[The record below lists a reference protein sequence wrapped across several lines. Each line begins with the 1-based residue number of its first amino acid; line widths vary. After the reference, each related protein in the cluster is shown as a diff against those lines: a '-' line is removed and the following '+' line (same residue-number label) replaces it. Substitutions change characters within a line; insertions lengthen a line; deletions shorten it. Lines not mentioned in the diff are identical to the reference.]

1 MAKIEINEL
10 LNKGLVQTFP
20 QLSVFGFALLL
31 VILIC
36 LSCESPKVDSN
47 RHTINNKKLEVL
59 LLGTFH
65 FANYNAD
72 RNLDVTQTGQVDVLT
87 PQNQLELERIAD
99 NIVKFRPDKIFVEY
113 PLSRQHK
120 LDSLFTSFN
129 NEDFTGQKRNE
140 IVQLAFRIGKKLSA
154 SRLNAFDY
162 NNAAFPYDSMIKSME
177 DAGQQALIEKNN
189 IELET
194 YEHRYNALVDSTKSV
209 IEVLR
214 FLNSEDNLNED
225 LGWYLNYANRAG
237 TLNDTVGTFLASEW
251 YRRNLMMY
259 SIIQKTIEPQDQRIM
274 VLAGASHIGIL
285 KQFMELN
292 SDLEVKETLKVIEGH
307 I

>member
-1 MAKIEINEL
+1 MRFNRLSNIKSPAIA
-10 LNKGLVQTFP
+10 FP
-20 QLSVFGFALLL
+20 RLSVLGFAMLL
-31 VILIC
+31 VILLCI
-36 LSCESPKVDSN
+36 SCDTPKVEAEQNPDN
-47 RHTINNKKLEVL
+47 DNKLEVL

-72 RNLDVTQTGQVDVLT
+72 HNLDVTQIGQVDVFT
-87 PQNQLELERIAD
+87 PHNQLELERIAD

-113 PLSRQHK
+113 PFSRQRK
-120 LDSLFTSFN
+120 LDSLFSSFN
-129 NEDFTGQKRNE
+129 NEDFANQKRNE
-140 IVQLAFRIGKKLSA
+140 IVQLAFRTGKKLGA
-154 SRLNAFDY
+154 SRLYAFDY

-177 DAGQQALIEKNN
+177 DAGQHSLIEKNN
-189 IELET
+189 HELEA
-194 YEHRYNALVDSTKSV
+194 YEYRYNSLVDSTKSI

-214 FLNSEDNLNED
+214 FLNSKDNLSED

-251 YRRNLMMY
+251 YRRNLMMH

>member
-1 MAKIEINEL
+1 MRFNQL
-10 LNKGLVQTFP
+10 LNKRSVQAFQP
-20 QLSVFGFALLL
+20 LSVHGFAMLL
-31 VILIC
+31 VILLCIAC
-36 LSCESPKVDSN
+36 DTPKVGIDQPIIDDN
-47 RHTINNKKLEVL
+47 KLEVL

-72 RNLDVTQTGQVDVLT
+72 RNLDVTQTGQVDVFT
-87 PQNQLELERIAD
+87 THNQLELERIAD

-113 PLSRQHK
+113 PFSRQSK
-120 LDSLFTSFN
+120 LDSLFSSFN
-129 NEDFTGQKRNE
+129 NEDFANQKRNE
-140 IVQLAFRIGKKLSA
+140 IVQLAFRTGKKLGA
-154 SRLNAFDY
+154 SRLYAFDY
-162 NNAAFPYDSMIKSME
+162 NDAAFPYDSMIKSME
-177 DAGQQALIEKNN
+177 NAGQHSLIEKNN
-189 IELET
+189 HELEA
-194 YEHRYNALVDSTKSV
+194 YEYRYNSLVDSTKSI

-214 FLNSEDNLNED
+214 FLNTEHNLRED

-237 TLNDTVGTFLASEW
+237 AINDTIGTFLASEW

-274 VLAGASHIGIL
+274 ILAGASHIGIL

-292 SDLEVKETLKVIEGH
+292 SDLEIMETLKIIEGS